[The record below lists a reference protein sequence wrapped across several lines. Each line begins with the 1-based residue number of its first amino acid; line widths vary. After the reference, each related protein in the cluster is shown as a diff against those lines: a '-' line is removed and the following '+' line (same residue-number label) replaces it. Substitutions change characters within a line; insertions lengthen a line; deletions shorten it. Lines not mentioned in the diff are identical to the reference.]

1 MDDKITRFKISE
13 IAKESRRADFFAG
26 TLDAWS
32 DVKEIGIAVKRERR
46 VGKRDAVGK
55 RRANKDEPGGFER
68 AFGGESRGGI
78 FRFGKDVRDFV
89 FARDIGGALQFTG
102 ARGGKI
108 EGSAPGGLRLDG
120 ADARGNVPAE
130 TAGGSGRGRKRNV
143 R

>member
-1 MDDKITRFKISE
+1 M
-13 IAKESRRADFFAG
+13 G
-26 TLDAWS
+26 M
-32 DVKEIGIAVKRERR
+32 AVKGERCVR
-46 VGKRDAVGK
+46 KGDAVGK
-55 RRANKDEPGGFER
+55 GCANEDETGGFER

-78 FRFGKDVRDFV
+78 FRFAKDVRDFV